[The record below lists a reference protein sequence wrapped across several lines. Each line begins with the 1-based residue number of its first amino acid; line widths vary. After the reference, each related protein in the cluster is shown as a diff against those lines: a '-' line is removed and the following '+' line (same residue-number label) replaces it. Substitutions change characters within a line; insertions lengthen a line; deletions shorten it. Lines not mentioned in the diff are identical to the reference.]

1 MGRTKWLFLGLTL
14 LVVGSLALAALFLR
28 DVTPAARGNIGVITL
43 TGAIAETG
51 GGGLAAAEGI
61 SPDKVRKLLK
71 QAEDNA
77 QIAAVVLRLNSPGGS
92 VGASQEIAALIR
104 DFPRPVV
111 VSMADT
117 ATSGGLYISVFA
129 DRIVAQAGTITGSIG
144 VVLSHIYLGELFER
158 LGVTAEILTAGE
170 HKGLFSEPLTPQR
183 RELLQ
188 VLLDDLHDQF
198 IRSVAEGREL
208 DREEVRKMA
217 TGEVFTGARAQ
228 ALGLVDRLGGL
239 PEAVEEAAQLAGVA
253 DPRPVEITLPVPAWW
268 ETLGRFPAFVLDRL
282 KTALL
287 GKDAL
292 FLRQQLESHLV
303 PKW

>member
-1 MGRTKWLFLGLTL
+1 MKRSKWVFWALCL
-14 LVVGSLALAALFLR
+14 LVVGSLAVTALLFR
-28 DVTPAARGNIGVITL
+28 ERTPAARGNIGVITL

-51 GGGLAAAEGI
+51 GGGLLATEGI
-61 SPDKVRKLLK
+61 TPDKVRELLK
-71 QAEDNA
+71 QVENDA

-117 ATSGGLYISVFA
+117 ATSGGLYIAVFA

-144 VVLSHIYLGELFER
+144 VITSHIYLGELYER
-158 LGVTAEILTAGE
+158 LGITAEIVTAGE
-170 HKGLFSEPLTPQR
+170 HKGLFSEPLTPER

-188 VLLDDLHDQF
+188 DLLDDLHAQF
-198 IRSVAEGREL
+198 IGSVAEGRKL
-208 DREEVRKMA
+208 APVKVREMA
-217 TGEVFTGARAQ
+217 TGEVFTGARAKD
-228 ALGLVDRLGGL
+228 LGLVDRLGGL

-253 DPRPVEITLPVPAWW
+253 DPQPVDITLPVPPWW
-268 ETLGRFPAFVLDRL
+268 ETLGRFPASVLDRL
-282 KTALL
+282 TTALL

-292 FLRQQLESHLV
+292 FLQQQLEKHLV
-303 PKW
+303 PRW

>member
-1 MGRTKWLFLGLTL
+1 MRSKKWLFWVLCL
-14 LVVGSLALAALFLR
+14 LVAGSLLLTAVLFR
-28 DVTPAARGNIGVITL
+28 EAPAARGNIGVITL

-61 SPDKVRKLLK
+61 SPEKVRKLLK

-111 VSMADT
+111 VSMADE

-144 VVLSHIYLGELFER
+144 VILSHIYLGELFEH
-158 LGVTAEILTAGE
+158 LGITAEILTAGE

-188 VLLDDLHDQF
+188 VFLDDLHDQF
-198 IRSVAEGREL
+198 IRSVAEGRDL
-208 DREEVRKMA
+208 DPDEVRKMA

-253 DPRPVEITLPVPAWW
+253 DPQPVDITLPVPPWW
-268 ETLGRFPAFVLDRL
+268 EMLGSFPAFVVDRL
-282 KTALL
+282 TTALL

-292 FLRQQLESHLV
+292 FLQQQLENHLV

>member
-1 MGRTKWLFLGLTL
+1 MSNKKWIFWALCL
-14 LVVGSLALAALFLR
+14 LVFVSLAVTALLFR
-28 DVTPAARGNIGVITL
+28 DRTPAARGNIGVITL

-51 GGGLAAAEGI
+51 GDALQAVDGI
-61 SPDKVRKLLK
+61 TPYKVRKLLQ
-71 QAEDNA
+71 QAEDNG

-129 DRIVAQAGTITGSIG
+129 DRVVAQAGTITGSIG
-144 VVLSHIYLGELFER
+144 VITSHIYLGELFER
-158 LGVTAEILTAGE
+158 LGITAEIVTAGE
-170 HKGLFSEPLTPQR
+170 HKGLFAEPLTPER

-188 VLLDDLHDQF
+188 DLLDDLHTQF
-198 IRSVAEGREL
+198 IGSVAEGRKLAPEKV
-208 DREEVRKMA
+208 REMA

-253 DPRPVEITLPVPAWW
+253 DPQPVDITLPVPPWW
-268 ETLGRFPAFVLDRL
+268 EALGRFPASVLDRL
-282 KTALL
+282 TFALL

-292 FLRQQLESHLV
+292 FLQQQLDNHLV